1 MAATAGSVFEA
12 VDASGDEQYYTCGIW
27 LTLEAAMKAFHKL
40 GDDYP
45 GEDIAEGVKII
56 EIRER
61 KIGELNWS
69 ENGKVVAKF
78 VWRKDYLEA
87 DDSYEW
93 RLTETPNVPDQR
105 PPTDDVGLA
114 EGAIGGS
121 LHPVV
126 GRASNLTKSE

>member
-1 MAATAGSVFEA
+1 
-12 VDASGDEQYYTCGIW
+12 
-27 LTLEAAMKAFHKL
+27 MKAFHKL

-69 ENGKVVAKF
+69 ETGKVVAKF
-78 VWRKDYLEA
+78 VWRKDYREA

-93 RLTETPNVPDQR
+93 RLTETPNAEVSEVAVADSTKTSGVR
-105 PPTDDVGLA
+105 PPL
-114 EGAIGGS
+114 S
-121 LHPVV
+121 LD
-126 GRASNLTKSE
+126 